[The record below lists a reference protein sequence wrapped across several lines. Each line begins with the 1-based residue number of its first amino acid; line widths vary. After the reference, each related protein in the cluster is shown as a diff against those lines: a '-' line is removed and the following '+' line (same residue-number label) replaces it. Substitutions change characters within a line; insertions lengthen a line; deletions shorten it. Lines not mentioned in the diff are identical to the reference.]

1 MNKEISQKCR
11 WNKKDTNFAFA
22 YCGDVQ
28 QQQLSINSRSRR
40 GLEGAA
46 ETEL

>member
-1 MNKEISQKCR
+1 MNREISQKCR

-28 QQQLSINSRSRR
+28 QQPAFYHQQKQAGFR
-40 GLEGAA
+40 EDC
-46 ETEL
+46 